1 MTHPRIIRA
10 LSAAFCVMLT
20 LGACRSSA
28 NDPLPSITG
37 TAPATSATPTP
48 TPLTPEEQA
57 QTAAKAVIQAYW
69 ASIPKCLHDPVNT
82 PITCFDDVAI
92 STELDEVRNQ
102 LSAAK
107 FAKTVSSGTITVVS
121 AEVLK
126 VDLTN
131 NVKVTPPVVPY
142 VTYRVC
148 LDMSQLT
155 YVDKDGKSLFTAD
168 RKLRPV
174 SHMTVVNYELPDPSK
189 WRVGFQIAQNAT
201 C

>member
-92 STELDEVRNQ
+92 TTALDNLKSQ
-102 LSAAK
+102 LTAAQSAQ
-107 FAKTVSSGTITVVS
+107 TVTSGEITVVS
-121 AEVLK
+121 MDLK
-126 VDLTN
+126 SVDLTN
-131 NVKVTPPVVPY
+131 RPSETPPTVPH

-148 LDMSQLT
+148 VDVSRLT
-155 YVDKDGKSLFTAD
+155 YVGKDGKSLFPTD
-168 RKLRPV
+168 RRLRTV
-174 SHMTVVNYELPDPSK
+174 TDMTVANYVFPDSSK
-189 WRVGFQIAQNAT
+189 WRVAYLIAQQTA